1 MADYSHLKK
10 LDVTAESEAEYVFD
24 EIWGEPSIWCRP
36 QAEANV
42 DYMNERVRLAVE
54 KAEKDG
60 KETRK
65 KRREKILAH
74 DRLEEDRD
82 NDRVLIARTC
92 ALRWGTAPRD
102 VNGNEVEFSEA
113 ECLDFLR
120 QIPTYMLDP
129 FRGWISNVYNFVD
142 RDAAKPAWA
151 AKADELGNDTPS
163 D

>member
-10 LDVTAESEAEYVFD
+10 LDVTAESEAEYTFD

-36 QAEANV
+36 MTDANL

-65 KRREKILAH
+65 QRRQKILST
-74 DRLEEDRD
+74 DRIEEDRES
-82 NDRVLIARTC
+82 DRVLIARTC

-102 VNGNEVEFSEA
+102 VEGNSPEFSEK
-113 ECLDFLR
+113 ECYEFLS
-120 QIPTYMLDP
+120 QMPNYMLDP
-129 FRGWISNVYNFVD
+129 FRGWVANVYNFVD

-151 AKADELGNDTPS
+151 SDADELGNATPS
-163 D
+163 A